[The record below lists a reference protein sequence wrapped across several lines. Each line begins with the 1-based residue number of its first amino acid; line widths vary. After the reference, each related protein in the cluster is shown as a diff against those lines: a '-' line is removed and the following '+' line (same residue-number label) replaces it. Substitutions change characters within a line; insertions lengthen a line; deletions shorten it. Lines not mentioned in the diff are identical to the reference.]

1 MAGLEAPPAAG
12 PRLLPGS
19 SCGSCSGASGA
30 AVPSP
35 RGQPGLPGPARATG
49 KPEEKAATV
58 RGGGCRGGFA
68 GAGTHLVERSPMTP
82 KQTQL
87 VPAGNGLL

>member
-1 MAGLEAPPAAG
+1 MAGLEARPAAEAAG

-35 RGQPGLPGPARATG
+35 PGQPGLPCQRHGEAEG
-49 KPEEKAATV
+49 KGSHGEGW
-58 RGGGCRGGFA
+58 RMSGGCWSPQ
-68 GAGTHLVERSPMTP
+68 GTDSSKGP
-82 KQTQL
+82 
-87 VPAGNGLL
+87 